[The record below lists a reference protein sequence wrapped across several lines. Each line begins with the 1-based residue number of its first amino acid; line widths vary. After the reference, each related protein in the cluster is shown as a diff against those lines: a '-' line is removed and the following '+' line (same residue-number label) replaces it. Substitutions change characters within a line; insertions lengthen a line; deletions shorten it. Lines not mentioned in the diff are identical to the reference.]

1 MRSALAWSVSE
12 LIRLVEG
19 TCLVFATLDMVVF
32 WEEGGERCC
41 MFRMELDNSQ
51 ILQSLSVTVCSILAY
66 ALCFQSDW

>member
-1 MRSALAWSVSE
+1 M
-12 LIRLVEG
+12 
-19 TCLVFATLDMVVF
+19 FATLDMVVF